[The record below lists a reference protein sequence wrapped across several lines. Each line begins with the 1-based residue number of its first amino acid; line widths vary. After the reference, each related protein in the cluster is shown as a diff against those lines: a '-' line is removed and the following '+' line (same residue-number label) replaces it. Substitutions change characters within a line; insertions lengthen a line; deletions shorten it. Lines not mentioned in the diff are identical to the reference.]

1 MFGIKN
7 MNIGKK
13 IIVAPAIAVLFL
25 IILAIFSNNALKS
38 DKHTLNEIV
47 QVKFE
52 LYKTSSKLLSDINL
66 YNSILYKV
74 FSYATGKYEQF
85 MIDEQL
91 VLLDKLKIT
100 ISKDMDNFLKAPYL
114 TEVNKKSIESVNKEL
129 IEYNLTIRDAVDM
142 LSVDLGMATPMLS
155 VTDEIFLKINEQ
167 LNAINKIANE
177 ENKSSYL
184 AALEKIDSTIY
195 TLYALI
201 IIALI
206 VLFFVIL
213 AITNSIKDPLQ
224 KFQNGLLEF
233 FKYLNQ
239 ETSESKLIDINS
251 TDELGIMAKEV
262 NRNILNTNESI
273 QKDRLV
279 VESAIKCANEAKKGL
294 LNTRIEGITRNPSL
308 NELKDVINQMLEA
321 TESNIKKAMNILS
334 LYTNYDY
341 RKKID
346 ISGLDG
352 DLKALCTDIN
362 NLGIAITSM
371 LVENKKI
378 GLVLSSNAEN
388 LSKNVE
394 KLTESANMQAASLEE
409 TAAAIEQI
417 TANMQNSSQNIV
429 KMTSYANEVSSSVVI
444 GQDLASR
451 TALSMDEINTQTNA
465 IADSITIIDQIA
477 FQTNILSL
485 NAAVEAATAGE
496 AGKGFAVV
504 AQEVR
509 NLASRSND
517 AAKNITERIALI
529 QNLVKNS
536 LDSIHE
542 IDDTI
547 SDISTISKEISL
559 SMSEQKQ
566 NSSIVSQNAKDGS
579 ESLNEVTKN
588 MRDVVLSTQ
597 NTLTEAQKTQDSSN
611 SLVEI
616 SNRLIKTLQ
625 ELK

>member
-184 AALEKIDSTIY
+184 DALEKIDSTIY

-504 AQEVR
+504 AAEVR
-509 NLASRSND
+509 NLANRSAD
-517 AAKNITERIALI
+517 AAKDIKNIVLKATQKAHEGKDISDLMIKGYDELNTHISQTI
-529 QNLVKNS
+529 QIIQDVSISSNEQMQGIEQINS
-536 LDSIHE
+536 MVTLLDQVTQENAIQVNNVA
-542 IDDTI
+542 TI
-547 SDISTISKEISL
+547 STQT
-559 SMSEQKQ
+559 QKMAQ
-566 NSSIVSQNAKDGS
+566 ELVNKAK
-579 ESLNEVTKN
+579 TKN
-588 MRDVVLSTQ
+588 FDY
-597 NTLTEAQKTQDSSN
+597 
-611 SLVEI
+611 
-616 SNRLIKTLQ
+616 
-625 ELK
+625 

>member
-1 MFGIKN
+1 MFGIKD

-13 IIVAPAIAVLFL
+13 IIIAPAIAVLFL
-25 IILAIFSNNALKS
+25 LILAIFSNNALKS
-38 DKHTLNEIV
+38 DKNTLNEIV

-100 ISKDMDNFLKAPYL
+100 ITKDMDNFLKAPYL
-114 TEVNKKSIESVNKEL
+114 SEANKKSIESVNKEL

-155 VTDEIFLKINEQ
+155 VTDEIFLKINQQ
-167 LNAINKIANE
+167 LNAINTTANE
-177 ENKSSYL
+177 ENKSSYES
-184 AALEKIDSTIY
+184 ALEKINSTIY
-195 TLYALI
+195 TLYTLV
-201 IIALI
+201 I
-206 VLFFVIL
+206 VVLVILFFVIL
-213 AITNSIKDPLQ
+213 AITNSIKQPLQ

-233 FKYLNQ
+233 FRYLNQ
-239 ETSESKLIDINS
+239 ETNESRLIDIDS

-262 NRNILNTNESI
+262 NRNILNTNDTI

-279 VESAIKCANEAKKGL
+279 VESAIKCANEAKKGH
-294 LNTRIEGITRNPSL
+294 LNARIEGTTTNPSL
-308 NELKDVINQMLEA
+308 SELKDVINQMLEA

-341 RKKID
+341 RAKIN
-346 ISGLDG
+346 ISNLDG
-352 DLKALCTDIN
+352 DLKALCVDIN

-388 LSKNVE
+388 LSNNVE
-394 KLTESANMQAASLEE
+394 KLTES
-409 TAAAIEQI
+409 
-417 TANMQNSSQNIV
+417 ANMQNSSQNIV
-429 KMTSYANEVSSSVVI
+429 KMTTYANEVSSSVAI

-451 TALSMDEINTQTNA
+451 TALSMDEINTQTKA
-465 IADSITIIDQIA
+465 IADSISIIDQIA

-504 AQEVR
+504 AAEVR
-509 NLASRSND
+509 NLASRSAE
-517 AAKNITERIALI
+517 AAREIKDLVVNATNKANEGKNISNEMIQGYEKLNNNIHNTLSLI
-529 QNLVKNS
+529 NEVS
-536 LDSIHE
+536 RS
-542 IDDTI
+542 
-547 SDISTISKEISL
+547 SKEQFSA
-559 SMSEQKQ
+559 MEQINDTVNNLDNVTQ
-566 NSSIVSQNAKDGS
+566 QNAASAS
-579 ESLNEVTKN
+579 EANKVAREVNEIAEK
-588 MRDVVLSTQ
+588 VVEHT
-597 NTLTEAQKTQDSSN
+597 NEK
-611 SLVEI
+611 EFEG
-616 SNRLIKTLQ
+616 K
-625 ELK
+625 

>member
-167 LNAINKIANE
+167 LNTINKIANE

-184 AALEKIDSTIY
+184 DALEKIDSTIY

-504 AQEVR
+504 AAEVR
-509 NLASRSND
+509 NLASRSAE
-517 AAKNITERIALI
+517 AAKEIKDLVINATNKANEGKNISNEMIQGYEKLNNNIHNTLSLI
-529 QNLVKNS
+529 NEVS
-536 LDSIHE
+536 RS
-542 IDDTI
+542 
-547 SDISTISKEISL
+547 SKEQFSA
-559 SMSEQKQ
+559 MEQINDTVNNLDNVTQ
-566 NSSIVSQNAKDGS
+566 QNAASAS
-579 ESLNEVTKN
+579 EANKVAREVNEIAEK
-588 MRDVVLSTQ
+588 VVEHT
-597 NTLTEAQKTQDSSN
+597 NEK
-611 SLVEI
+611 EFEG
-616 SNRLIKTLQ
+616 K
-625 ELK
+625 